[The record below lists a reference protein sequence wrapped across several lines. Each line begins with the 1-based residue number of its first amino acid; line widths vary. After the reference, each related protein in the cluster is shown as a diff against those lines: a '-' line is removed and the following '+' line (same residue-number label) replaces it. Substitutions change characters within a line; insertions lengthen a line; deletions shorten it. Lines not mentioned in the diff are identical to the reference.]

1 MTAAAAAAGSA
12 PLSSGWIRDLAA
24 LTPADA
30 RSVGNKALRQG
41 LLLAAGFPVSP
52 GFCVTAAAIAAW
64 REGGEGREAVC
75 AALLAA
81 YRALGGRVA
90 VRSSAIEE
98 DGDGASYAGVYA
110 TELGVHGE
118 AALLAALERCIAS
131 WAEPAAV
138 EYRARLGHADAALA
152 ILVQRLVPAVA
163 AGIAYTRAPL
173 DTRRREVHVDAV
185 WGLAEPL
192 AAGRHAGDSF
202 VLSHAGRLLRK
213 RIGHKRE
220 ALAVDGPH
228 PVRPQRARVA
238 CLTPAET
245 REIAL
250 LALRAEAFF
259 GGPQDVEFAVDLCGV
274 WLLQARPLV
283 AASTAGGAGLESYLA
298 GERRRLARKFTELR
312 QRGLLRGSQLVLSNG
327 NVGELLPTP
336 TAMSFGL
343 FRDIF
348 AGRRGAIVTGRRRL
362 GYRFDARCVDH
373 LYELVAGQLCFNL
386 EVDAATFGDGAEPPV
401 DDYLDRVAA
410 DPSLANYPEVRL
422 YGRLPLDAPA
432 AAVRERFERGM
443 RAAARDYLARYESQV
458 APRLGVPAAL
468 EQAVASGDPRR
479 VVAAVSDLVRFLRTG
494 PCVEFVIAARLGFHF
509 AAEVRRTLE
518 ALFGSDGEALC
529 ARLLSGLPG
538 SLITRQALWLED
550 VAGRR
555 RSRADYLAAYGHC
568 ADNELE
574 LAEPRLAEDPAR
586 LDELLANLRASG
598 RRPAAEFA
606 RQQAARHAA
615 EAELGECLAAA
626 GVDEAAH
633 AAVFEALAFAQH
645 FLPLRET
652 IKHHYTAV
660 HALVRRAALHLAAH
674 LDWPEALVFHLHT
687 RELPAALR
695 DPAALR
701 RRAERRAGEHAL
713 ARLAA
718 RLHCVPA
725 VVFGARLDAIG
736 VPTARAGEGGD
747 AGEGSAWSGAPLSAG
762 KVCGVARVFA
772 PGEPVPAEGW
782 RGDEILVLRA
792 ANLGVTPLFRIVA
805 GLVVEVGGLLAHSA
819 CQAREAGIPAVAL
832 PDATRL
838 ITDGARIVLDGASG
852 RIALVESSTGSH
864 SDESLHDPAAQRPE
878 QFAPV

>member
-1 MTAAAAAAGSA
+1 M
-12 PLSSGWIRDLAA
+12 
-24 LTPADA
+24 LT
-30 RSVGNKALRQG
+30 
-41 LLLAAGFPVSP
+41 AGFPVSP
-52 GFCVTAAAIAAW
+52 GFCVTAAAIAVW
-64 REGGEGREAVC
+64 RAGGEGREAVR

-81 YRALGGRVA
+81 YRELGGRVA

-98 DGDGASYAGVYA
+98 DGEGASYAGVYA

-118 AALLAALERCIAS
+118 AALLVALERCIAS
-131 WAEPAAV
+131 WADPAAA

-152 ILVQRLVPAVA
+152 VLVQRLVPAVA

-173 DTRRREVHVDAV
+173 DPKRREVHVDAV

-202 VLSHAGRLLRK
+202 VLSHAGRLLSR
-213 RIGHKRE
+213 RIGHKCE
-220 ALAVDGPH
+220 ALAVDGTH
-228 PVRPQRARVA
+228 AVRPQRARAA
-238 CLTPAET
+238 CLTPAEA
-245 REIAL
+245 REVAL

-283 AASTAGGAGLESYLA
+283 AANTVGGGGLENYLA
-298 GERRRLARKFTELR
+298 GERRRLARKFADLR
-312 QRGLLRGSQLVLSNG
+312 RRGLLQGSQLVLSNG

-386 EVDAATFGDGAEPPV
+386 EVDAATFGDGMEPAV
-401 DDYLDRVAA
+401 DCYLDRIAA

-422 YGRLPLDAPA
+422 YGRLPLEASA
-432 AAVRERFERGM
+432 
-443 RAAARDYLARYESQV
+443 AAARNRFEHGIRVAAHSYRARYESQV
-458 APRLGVPAAL
+458 APKLAVPDAL
-468 EQAVASGDPRR
+468 ERAVASGDPRR
-479 VVAAVSDLVRFLRTG
+479 LVVTVSSLVRFLRTG

-509 AAEVRRTLE
+509 ATEVRRTLE
-518 ALFGSDGEALC
+518 TLLGPDGEALC

-538 SLITRQALWLED
+538 SLITCQGLWLEE
-550 VAGRR
+550 VAEGR

-574 LAEPRLAEDPAR
+574 LAEPRLAENPGR

-598 RRPAAEFA
+598 RRPAAEFVH
-606 RQQAARHAA
+606 QQAARRTA
-615 EAELGECLAAA
+615 EAELARRLAAA
-626 GVDEAAH
+626 GVDDAAR
-633 AAVFEALAFAQH
+633 ATLFEALALAQH

-660 HALVRRAALHLAAH
+660 HALIRHAALRLGAH
-674 LDWPEALVFHLHT
+674 LGWPDGLIFHLHS

-695 DPAALR
+695 DPSALR
-701 RRAERRAGEHAL
+701 RRAERRAAEHAL

-725 VVFGARLDAIG
+725 VVFGSRLDAIG
-736 VPTARAGEGGD
+736 VPAAGAGD
-747 AGEGSAWSGAPLSAG
+747 AEEANAWSGTPLSAG

-782 RGDEILVLRA
+782 RGDEILILRA

-805 GLVVEVGGLLAHSA
+805 GLVVEIGGLLAHSA

-838 ITDGARIVLDGASG
+838 IADGARVVLDGASG
-852 RIALVESSTGSH
+852 RVALLESSTGRY
-864 SDESLHDPAAQRPE
+864 SDESHCDSVAHVTE
-878 QFAPV
+878 QFAAV

>member
-1 MTAAAAAAGSA
+1 M
-12 PLSSGWIRDLAA
+12 SSDWIRDLAA

-30 RSVGNKALRQG
+30 RAVGNKALRQG

-52 GFCVTAAAIAAW
+52 GFCVTAAAVAAW
-64 REGGEGREAVC
+64 REGGADREAVC
-75 AALLAA
+75 VALLAA

-98 DGDGASYAGVYA
+98 DGEGASYAGVYA

-131 WAEPAAV
+131 WAEPAAA
-138 EYRARLGHADAALA
+138 EYRTRLGHADAALA

-192 AAGRHAGDSF
+192 AAGRHVGDSF

-220 ALAVDGPH
+220 ALAADGPH

-238 CLTPAET
+238 CLTPAES
-245 REIAL
+245 REVAL

-283 AASTAGGAGLESYLA
+283 AASTAGGAGLENYLA
-298 GERRRLARKFTELR
+298 GERRRLARKFADLR
-312 QRGLLRGSQLVLSNG
+312 RRGVLHGSQLVLSNG

-362 GYRFDARCVDH
+362 GYRFDPRCVDH
-373 LYELVAGQLCFNL
+373 LYELVAGQLCFNV

-401 DDYLDRVAA
+401 DDYLDRVVA

-432 AAVRERFERGM
+432 AAVRERFERGL
-443 RAAARDYLARYESQV
+443 RAAARAYLARYESQV
-458 APRLGVPAAL
+458 VPRLGVPAAL
-468 EQAVASGDPRR
+468 EQAVASTEPCR

-518 ALFGSDGEALC
+518 ALLGSDSEAVC

-538 SLITRQALWLED
+538 SHITRQALWLEE
-550 VAGRR
+550 VAERR
-555 RSRADYLAAYGHC
+555 RSRADYLAAYGHG

-586 LDELLANLRASG
+586 LDELLANLRTSG

-606 RQQAARHAA
+606 RQQAARRAA
-615 EAELGECLAAA
+615 EAELGERLAAA
-626 GVDEAAH
+626 GVDDAAR
-633 AAVFEALAFAQH
+633 AALFEALAFAQH

-660 HALVRRAALHLAAH
+660 HALIRHAALHLAAH
-674 LDWPEALVFHLHT
+674 LDWPEALIFHLHT

-701 RRAERRAGEHAL
+701 RRAERRAAEHAM

-736 VPTARAGEGGD
+736 VPTARASDG
-747 AGEGSAWSGAPLSAG
+747 AEGSAWSGEPLSPG

-772 PGEPVPAEGW
+772 PGDPVPAEGW

-819 CQAREAGIPAVAL
+819 CQAREAGIPAIAL

-838 ITDGARIVLDGASG
+838 IADGARIVLDGASG
-852 RIALVESSTGSH
+852 RIAVLEPAPG
-864 SDESLHDPAAQRPE
+864 DPANEPPDDLSARLPAQL
-878 QFAPV
+878 AAV

>member
-1 MTAAAAAAGSA
+1 M
-12 PLSSGWIRDLAA
+12 I
-24 LTPADA
+24 
-30 RSVGNKALRQG
+30 
-41 LLLAAGFPVSP
+41 
-52 GFCVTAAAIAAW
+52 
-64 REGGEGREAVC
+64 
-75 AALLAA
+75 
-81 YRALGGRVA
+81 
-90 VRSSAIEE
+90 
-98 DGDGASYAGVYA
+98 
-110 TELGVHGE
+110 
-118 AALLAALERCIAS
+118 
-131 WAEPAAV
+131 V

-192 AAGRHAGDSF
+192 AAGRHVGDSF

-238 CLTPAET
+238 CLTPAEA

-298 GERRRLARKFTELR
+298 GERRRLARKFADLR
-312 QRGLLRGSQLVLSNG
+312 QRGVLHGRQLVLSNG

-336 TAMSFGL
+336 TTMSFGL

-410 DPSLANYPEVRL
+410 DPALANYPEVRL
-422 YGRLPLDAPA
+422 YGRLPLDAPSA
-432 AAVRERFERGM
+432 AARARFERGM
-443 RAAARDYLARYESQV
+443 RAAARDTLARYESQV

-468 EQAVASGDPRR
+468 AQAVASGDPRR

-518 ALFGSDGEALC
+518 ALFGSDSEALC

-538 SLITRQALWLED
+538 SLITRQALWLEE
-550 VAGRR
+550 VAGGR

-586 LDELLANLRASG
+586 LDELLANLRTSG

-606 RQQAARHAA
+606 RQQAARRAA
-615 EAELGECLAAA
+615 EAELGERLAAA
-626 GVDEAAH
+626 GVDEAAR
-633 AAVFEALAFAQH
+633 AALFEALAFAQH

-660 HALVRRAALHLAAH
+660 HALIRSAALHLAAH
-674 LDWPEALVFHLHT
+674 LDWPAALIFHLHT

-701 RRAERRAGEHAL
+701 RRAERRAAEHAL

-718 RLHCVPA
+718 RLNCVPA
-725 VVFGARLDAIG
+725 VVFGARLDALG
-736 VPTARAGEGGD
+736 VPTARAGGGGD
-747 AGEGSAWSGAPLSAG
+747 AGEGSAWSGAPLAAG

-838 ITDGARIVLDGASG
+838 IADGARIVLDGASG
-852 RIALVESSTGSH
+852 RVALLESSTGSH

-878 QFAPV
+878 QFAAV